1 MGLPTGQTE
10 RLVSN
15 TYRRD
20 DRLVILEKQGLNKA
34 SLENHIQKV
43 DLAIRLMVTWI
54 IRTGF

>member
-34 SLENHIQKV
+34 SLKNHIQEV
-43 DLAIRLMVTWI
+43 DLAVRLMVI
-54 IRTGF
+54 RAIRTGF